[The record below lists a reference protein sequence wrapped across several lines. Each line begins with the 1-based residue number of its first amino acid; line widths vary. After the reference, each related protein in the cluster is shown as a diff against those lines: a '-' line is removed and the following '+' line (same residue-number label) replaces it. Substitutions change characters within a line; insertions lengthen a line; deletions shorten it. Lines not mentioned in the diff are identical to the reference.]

1 MLHERLQR
9 ACIEVVVVD
18 GAIVNDKIDG
28 RRNRRVA
35 ASRPIYSGQR
45 SDARSSSRRRG
56 EFGEQLAFIVL
67 IVGMQIEDRETG
79 PNINRKNRRHPRSG
93 SMQARHYRT
102 NAVIQAG
109 RHRHVQVGGDSFAGD
124 CRGKDWMRRE
134 LITVGWPVQELELLI
149 RERQQ
154 REPASRLQRSSHVN
168 SRSALSGLAQPRSH
182 VGIEPRQQ
190 IEIDRDQMVARS
202 GWRPHRGLIRKA
214 DLDLETTKPRNLR
227 GGGRQLRA
235 IADQPA
241 LWPGQTRG
249 SWRLPR
255 RWRWIEIVV
264 HLRVVHWNPV
274 SLRAPAT
281 ARSEAAV

>member
-1 MLHERLQR
+1 MTQEPVPHETRVVPAEHLEILAMRTGVSRRPCEIGVDAGALILEMLHERLQR

-45 SDARSSSRRRG
+45 SDAGSSSRRRG

-79 PNINRKNRRHPRSG
+79 PDINRKNRRHPRSG

-154 REPASRLQRSSHVN
+154 
-168 SRSALSGLAQPRSH
+168 
-182 VGIEPRQQ
+182 
-190 IEIDRDQMVARS
+190 
-202 GWRPHRGLIRKA
+202 
-214 DLDLETTKPRNLR
+214 
-227 GGGRQLRA
+227 
-235 IADQPA
+235 
-241 LWPGQTRG
+241 
-249 SWRLPR
+249 
-255 RWRWIEIVV
+255 
-264 HLRVVHWNPV
+264 
-274 SLRAPAT
+274 
-281 ARSEAAV
+281 